1 MANGN
6 IAGMET
12 GTMTVK
18 KKGGVNPGCK
28 EGLTAIDVMVTARL
42 KRKAER
48 VVVFLE
54 ERGTN
59 HHGTG
64 MKVPRT
70 KRDSKI
76 LGMPGTGIGTG
87 ELHVEQSVTG
97 VGARNKRRIL
107 SGWTHLKLK
116 SRLRSKR
123 QKTLRGGRNR

>member
-1 MANGN
+1 MANDN
-6 IAGMET
+6 TAGMET
-12 GTMTVK
+12 GTMTVIK
-18 KKGGVNPGCK
+18 REGVNPGCK
-28 EGLTAIDVMVTARL
+28 EVLTAIDVMVTARL
-42 KRKAER
+42 KLKAEC

-70 KRDSKI
+70 RRDSKI
-76 LGMPGTGIGTG
+76 LGLPGNGIGTG

-107 SGWTHLKLK
+107 SGWTHRKLK

-123 QKTLRGGRNR
+123 QKTLRGGRSR